1 MDCFIWQERKVAKIG
16 AKYRNDV
23 KIQPRNVDRLRSS
36 DSSYNVARKREPAI
50 RFQPIVRFLNAIEG

>member
-23 KIQPRNVDRLRSS
+23 KIQPRNVDQLRSS

-50 RFQPIVRFLNAIEG
+50 RF